1 MRFEDLMQ
9 LSVHVF
15 EAAGVLVL
23 VLGGLAAFVTAA
35 GNVRRGA
42 PARPVAMCRRVRV
55 APHA

>member
-9 LSVHVF
+9 LSVRVF
-15 EAAGVLVL
+15 EAGGILVL

-42 PARPVAMCRRVRV
+42 PARPAVKCQTVRV
-55 APHA
+55 APHE